1 MPDKK
6 QIPTKQS
13 ASRPAKPWTSKK
25 ALILSVGCLV
35 AGIAGGYL
43 IRGLQSPTGAETAK
57 AASVAAPLAP
67 VAEAPSPARLKEM
80 ADAQAA
86 PLLEKLK
93 ADPQN
98 TDLLTSVGNLYYDA
112 KQYPTAIDYYGRTL
126 KLKPSDANVRT
137 DMGTAYWYT
146 GNADSAIAAF
156 NEALKDSPENPN
168 TLFNR
173 GLVRLKGKGDAAGA
187 VADWQKLLAVNPN
200 YAAKNQV
207 ERLMAEAKQQIAGKR

>member
-1 MPDKK
+1 MPDTK
-6 QIPTKQS
+6 QIPTKRAMQQ
-13 ASRPAKPWTSKK
+13 WTSKK
-25 ALILSVGCLV
+25 SLLLSVGCLV

-43 IRGLQSPTGAETAK
+43 IRGLQSPAATASSN
-57 AASVAAPLAP
+57 AASVPAPAAPAAQP
-67 VAEAPSPARLKEM
+67 PTPAHLKEM

-98 TDLLTSVGNLYYDA
+98 PDLLTSVGNLYYDA
-112 KQYPTAIDYYGRTL
+112 QQYPTAIDYYGRVL
-126 KLKPSDANVRT
+126 KVKPFDANVRT

-156 NEALKDSPENPN
+156 NLALKDAPDNPN

-173 GLVRLKGKGDAAGA
+173 GLVRFKGKADAAGA
-187 VADWQKLLAVNPN
+187 IADWQKLLAINPN
-200 YAAKNQV
+200 YAAKDQV
-207 ERLMAEAKQQIAGKR
+207 EQMMAEAKKQLASKR